1 MKHTTKVGIT
11 ICVLITFLMG
21 FCYPKLAWSEE
32 PKLWANSA
40 VLMEIETG
48 QVLYAK
54 EGFKERHPASL
65 TKIMTGI
72 LALEYGNMSDV
83 VTITKKTA
91 RISVGQTIKLR
102 EGQKLTLE
110 DLLYAALM
118 HSANDAAMAIAEHI
132 GGTEEIFLKMMNQ
145 KALAIGATKTH
156 FENPNGYTKAN
167 HRTTAY
173 DLALIT
179 RYAMSNST
187 FANIVSTKYKSI
199 SKIGEGETLEIK
211 NTNKLLR
218 TYPGTL
224 GGKTGTTAAA
234 GGCIAAIAKNND
246 QTLIAV
252 ILKSGD
258 QRRYQDCIN
267 LFEYGFN
274 EIKEYK
280 ISQKGELW
288 DQIYVPDGKPNSL
301 KILFDDSL
309 TLRLT
314 KEQAAKIEKRLTL
327 NRRPKLPIDK
337 GDKIGELRVLL
348 DGQEL
353 ACIELVADT
362 KIIKRTFWNSLLP

>member
-1 MKHTTKVGIT
+1 MKHSTKVGIA
-11 ICVLITFLMG
+11 ICILVTFILG
-21 FCYPKLAWSEE
+21 FGHPKLAWGEE

-40 VLMEIETG
+40 LLMDIKTG
-48 QVLYAK
+48 QVLYEK

-72 LALEYGNMSDV
+72 LALEYGNLSDV
-83 VTITKKTA
+83 VTISKKTA

-110 DLLYAALM
+110 DLIYAALM

-156 FENPNGYTKAN
+156 FENPNGYTKPN

-187 FANIVSTKYKSI
+187 FASIVGTKYKSI
-199 SKIGEGETLEIK
+199 SKIGEGDTFEVK

-252 ILKSGD
+252 VLKSGN

-288 DQIYVPDGKPNSL
+288 DQLYVPDGKPSSL
-301 KILFDDSL
+301 KIVFGDSL
-309 TLRLT
+309 TLKLT
-314 KEQAAKIEKRLTL
+314 KDQAAKIEKRLVL
-327 NRRPKLPIDK
+327 NRKPNLPIAK
-337 GDKIGELRVLL
+337 GEQIGELKVFLN
-348 DGQEL
+348 GQEIASIDL
-353 ACIELVADT
+353 IADT
-362 KIIKRTFWNSLLP
+362 KIIKRTFWNSLIP